1 MMEFTSLHYCIPFI
15 GVCAFVLAIHV
26 KGQWSKTLTM
36 ESGDDY
42 VASEGGNTKQN
53 IDGRSNSHR
62 KNDTGDSIGPNQC
75 TKLNSDS
82 EKRVRRK
89 SSIGEDVGGW
99 KCACEGGNGIF
110 LPQSL
115 MKSFSGPG
123 AAMRLGAGGC
133 YHKQM

>member
-1 MMEFTSLHYCIPFI
+1 MALSAVLFI
-15 GVCAFVLAIHV
+15 IVLLAIHL
-26 KGQWSKTLTM
+26 KELLKTRTT

-42 VASEGGNTKQN
+42 ITGKGDIDVQKNSQTKNN
-53 IDGRSNSHR
+53 IS
-62 KNDTGDSIGPNQC
+62 DSIDPDEC
-75 TKLNSDS
+75 TKIISDNEERIERKLS
-82 EKRVRRK
+82 NNDNVR
-89 SSIGEDVGGW
+89 GW
-99 KCACEGGNGIF
+99 QCACEGGNGLIF